1 MSELT
6 PEPALNFKSISY
18 TGLAPGP
25 RVIILGAVHG
35 NETCGTRAILRV
47 VDDLDH
53 GRLNVVGGRV
63 TFVPTTNPLAYARGE
78 REGERN
84 LNRNLGPT
92 EHPVEFEDRVA
103 NWLCPLLAQH
113 EVLLDLH
120 SFQAHNEPFVMIGP
134 LDNSGDLQPF
144 ALAGPERA
152 LARHLG
158 VRRCVDGW
166 LGTYALGVE
175 RRIRQTLAAGRTP
188 DATSED
194 PRYGVGT
201 TEYMRSVGG
210 YALTLECG
218 QHSDPAAP
226 EVAYQAIRR
235 TLSCLGM
242 MSAPALAHDAV
253 ADIEALSLYEVI
265 DKQHADDSFSR
276 PWGSFDRLAKG
287 DLIGTRQD
295 GTPVVAAGD
304 AVILFPDAKAKAGRE
319 WFYLARANPDF

>member
-1 MSELT
+1 MVEHP
-6 PEPALNFKSISY
+6 PEPALNFKSVSY

-35 NETCGTRAILRV
+35 NETCGTRAIHRV
-47 VDDLDH
+47 IDDIDH
-53 GRLNVVGGRV
+53 GRLNIAGGRV

-84 LNRNLGPT
+84 LNRNLAPT
-92 EHPVEFEDRVA
+92 DHPVDFENRVA

-120 SFQAHNEPFVMIGP
+120 SFRASNEPFVMIGP

-144 ALAGPERA
+144 GLAGPERA
-152 LARHLG
+152 LARRLG

-175 RRIRQTLAAGRTP
+175 RRMRQALAAGRTP
-188 DATSED
+188 DAKTED
-194 PRYGVGT
+194 TRYGVGT

-226 EVAYQAIRR
+226 EVAYQAILR
-235 TLSCLGM
+235 TLSYLGVTP
-242 MSAPALAHDAV
+242 APAPEAV

-265 DKQHADDSFSR
+265 DKQHDDDSFSR

-295 GTPVVAAGD
+295 GTPVVATGD